1 MANYIL
7 RKVDGNGHGGGEQ
20 LAPGSA
26 NYNNLES
33 FLNCYPA
40 VVPIEEAYLPLV
52 VGFEYK
58 YVIKDSIPLIRL
70 ITNC

>member
-1 MANYIL
+1 MVMVVVGSWHREAQTIIIL
-7 RKVDGNGHGGGEQ
+7 R
-20 LAPGSA
+20 
-26 NYNNLES
+26 S

-58 YVIKDSIPLIRL
+58 YNMKDSIPLIRL